1 MITNERKDLFVRLVA
16 DGQNNIEQLNK
27 CGFDTGTIKY
37 LCSPAHAEHHIADI
51 VGNKI
56 VLNPAGENRL
66 YKLKQAD
73 KEYDFMKWQLIFM
86 GIAAAGAIA
95 SAILL
100 AIQTFSPPG

>member
-1 MITNERKDLFVRLVA
+1 MITNENKDLFVRLVA

-56 VLNPAGENRL
+56 VLNSAGENRL
-66 YKLKQAD
+66 YELQKQD
-73 KEYDFMKWQLIFM
+73 NRNKKENFIMIATI
-86 GIAAAGAIA
+86 IAAISGLA
-95 SAILL
+95 SAIFLG
-100 AIQTFSPPG
+100 IQTLGQH